1 MFGHWIKCTYFCLP
15 RSLYLSLFLS
25 LPLSLCVPLSSPD
38 DSCHTLAPVALSV
51 SLSFHGCDVG
61 VWVLLISLWASSSL
75 LPDTKKYET
84 WPPPQLTPLPT
95 PWHTQLRYQC
105 SFDSFDVLEPLSI
118 FLIGNS
124 FETLNQV
131 SPHKYISSANY
142 WTPLFNFLKLITPPF
157 LSNHQVHG
165 SPFVLQLLGCDLV
178 EGLAQLT
185 VWYEKRWSR

>member
-1 MFGHWIKCTYFCLP
+1 MHLLLSTKIFVFVSVSVFAFVFVCAIVIARWFLPYTGPSGPVCQSVFSWLWCWCL
-15 RSLYLSLFLS
+15 SATDQ
-25 LPLSLCVPLSSPD
+25 PLSLKLFATG
-38 DSCHTLAPVALSV
+38 HQKIWNMTAPTTDPITNTMT
-51 SLSFHGCDVG
+51 H
-61 VWVLLISLWASSSL
+61 
-75 LPDTKKYET
+75 PK
-84 WPPPQLTPLPT
+84 
-95 PWHTQLRYQC
+95 LRYQC
-105 SFDSFDVLEPLSI
+105 NFDSFDVLEPLSI